1 MVVEKE
7 VGDSGAIEMTI
18 RPGRSQTTS
27 NATLPVATNQAMK
40 TVPQPVVPHDA
51 GALALSP
58 CHRTSDEMNHTN
70 SFVYDE

>member
-18 RPGRSQTTS
+18 RPGRSETTS
-27 NATLPVATNQAMK
+27 NATLPVTTNQAVN
-40 TVPQPVVPHDA
+40 TVLLPVVPHDA
-51 GALALSP
+51 GVSVFFP
-58 CHRTSDEMNHTN
+58 CHRTSDQINHTN